1 MIFMAK
7 SRHRREHMVKSEAA
21 SIDQDKVDTIGPGQH
36 NTPENRW
43 LGIIAFFGILAFF
56 AMPMMVWLYFL

>member
-1 MIFMAK
+1 
-7 SRHRREHMVKSEAA
+7 MVRSEAA
-21 SIDQDKVDTIGPGQH
+21 SINKDRVETIGSKQ
-36 NTPENRW
+36 NNISQNNW

>member
-1 MIFMAK
+1 MLFMAK
-7 SRHRREHMVKSEAA
+7 SQHRREHMVKSEAA
-21 SIDQDKVDTIGPGQH
+21 SIDQGRIDAIGSKQK
-36 NTPENRW
+36 NAPENRW